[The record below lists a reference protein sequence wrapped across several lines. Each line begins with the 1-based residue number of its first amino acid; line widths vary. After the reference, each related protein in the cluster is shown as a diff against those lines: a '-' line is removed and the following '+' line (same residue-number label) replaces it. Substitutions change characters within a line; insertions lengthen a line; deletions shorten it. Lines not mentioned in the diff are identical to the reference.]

1 MRGPTD
7 NCLLYLFDL
16 LHFFLSVLPFC
27 LIDKIELRYFFSFLF
42 CFLFVLF
49 CFCFCFLFVCL
60 FVCFSILIVTCADYL
75 LW

>member
-27 LIDKIELRYFFSFLF
+27 LIDKIELRYFFSFVLF
-42 CFLFVLF
+42 FVCFVLF
-49 CFCFCFLFVCL
+49 LFLLFVCL
-60 FVCFSILIVTCADYL
+60 FVSLY
-75 LW
+75 